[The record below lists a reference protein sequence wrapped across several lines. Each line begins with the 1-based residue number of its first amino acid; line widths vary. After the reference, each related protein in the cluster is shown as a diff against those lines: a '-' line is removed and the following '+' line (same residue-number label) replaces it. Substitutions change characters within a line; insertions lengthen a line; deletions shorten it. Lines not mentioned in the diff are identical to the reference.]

1 MSITRTDTVSGSD
14 QVVLYKTTDV
24 DFRSASMSALVAYLQ
39 SALTFP
45 GQYVRQDS
53 APSASPFTLAITS
66 GNQDIFL
73 RLTPTGTM
81 AVGTLTLPL
90 ASGCLDGQ
98 RVMVF
103 TTQAV
108 TTLNLTLNG
117 ATAVLGAPTTLAQYG
132 YFTLVFDIVT
142 LNWNR
147 VG

>member
-1 MSITRTDTVSGSD
+1 MSITRTDTVNTSD
-14 QVVLYKTTDV
+14 QVVLYKTNDV
-24 DFRSASMSALVAYLQ
+24 DIRSAPFSALVTALQ

-53 APSASPFTLAITS
+53 APAASPFTLAITS

-73 RLTPTGTM
+73 RLAPTGVM
-81 AVGTLTLPL
+81 AVGNLTLPL

-103 TTQAV
+103 TAQEV
-108 TTLNLTLNG
+108 TTLNITLNG
-117 ATAVLGAPTTLAQYG
+117 ATAALGAPTTLAQYG

>member
-24 DFRSASMSALVAYLQ
+24 DFRSAPMSALVAYLQ

-73 RLTPTGTM
+73 RLAPTGVM
-81 AVGTLTLPL
+81 AVGNLTLPL

-98 RVMVF
+98 RVLVN
-103 TTQAV
+103 TSQAV
-108 TTLNLTLNG
+108 TTLNFNLNG
-117 ATAVLGAPTTLAQYG
+117 ATAVLGAPTTLAQNAF
-132 YFTLVFDIVT
+132 FTLVFCKVT
-142 LNWNR
+142 LNWSR
-147 VG
+147 IG